1 MNLLASVL
9 IYAAGG
15 AVLWA
20 GGPVSYERLLK
31 ADDEPGNWLMYS
43 GNYSSHRYSRLDQ
56 ITPENVN
63 RLHLKW
69 VYQMKTTHHVE
80 TTPLVVDGIM
90 YLSEPPSDVTAL
102 DTRTG
107 RPFWKYTRTI
117 PEDVHVCCGQVN
129 RGVALLDD
137 LVFVGTVDAHLVA
150 LDAHRNVT
158 NGL

>member
-1 MNLLASVL
+1 MKALFFVVAVSLPLAAQV
-9 IYAAGG
+9 
-15 AVLWA
+15 
-20 GGPVSYERLLK
+20 PYERILR
-31 ADDEPGNWLMYS
+31 ARSEPGNWLTYHGS
-43 GNYSSHRYSRLDQ
+43 YDGRRHSALDQ
-56 ITPENVN
+56 INTGNVK
-63 RLHLKW
+63 RLKPDW
-69 VYQMKTTHHVE
+69 AYQIGTRHKLE

-137 LVFVGTVDAHLVA
+137 LVFVGTVDAHLV
-150 LDAHRNVT
+150 
-158 NGL
+158 